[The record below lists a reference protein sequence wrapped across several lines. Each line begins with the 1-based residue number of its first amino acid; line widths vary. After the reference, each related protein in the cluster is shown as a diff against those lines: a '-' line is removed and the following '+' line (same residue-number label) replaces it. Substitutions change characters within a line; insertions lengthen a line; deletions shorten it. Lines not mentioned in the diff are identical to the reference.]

1 MTARALSS
9 LELGRNPM
17 RVLALGGALVALAFF
32 LLPIAYLLSV
42 SFKRKDDV
50 LAGNFLPVDPTLDNW
65 PGAFAATSLTTF
77 IANSVI
83 VSVLAGILTIAI
95 TLPAAYAM
103 IRMGVFRR
111 FLPQATLAS
120 YIAPPVVG
128 LIPFFFLLKT
138 IGLLNT
144 HAGLILVYGL
154 LNIPVAFWLI
164 GPFLR
169 RVPVEIEEA
178 AALDGA
184 GRLRTLVSVVAPIIA
199 PGIAATTII
208 VVILSFNEFLLA
220 SGLTLTD
227 GMRTL
232 TVGISLFQGDRLVN
246 FGQMAAA
253 SLAGIV
259 PIYLIAFLMQ
269 KHLVEGLAKGGV
281 K

>member
-1 MTARALSS
+1 MTARVLSG

-83 VSVLAGILTIAI
+83 VSVLAGVLTIAI

-128 LIPFFFLLKT
+128 LASRESDDFTGRIVESGG
-138 IGLLNT
+138 GLLAIAEGWHRGPVGEPNADPSKLGPT
-144 HAGLILVYGL
+144 MMDLQKRARLNAGMNGKD
-154 LNIPVAFWLI
+154 
-164 GPFLR
+164 
-169 RVPVEIEEA
+169 
-178 AALDGA
+178 LD
-184 GRLRTLVSVVAPIIA
+184 
-199 PGIAATTII
+199 
-208 VVILSFNEFLLA
+208 
-220 SGLTLTD
+220 
-227 GMRTL
+227 
-232 TVGISLFQGDRLVN
+232 
-246 FGQMAAA
+246 
-253 SLAGIV
+253 
-259 PIYLIAFLMQ
+259 
-269 KHLVEGLAKGGV
+269 
-281 K
+281 

>member
-1 MTARALSS
+1 MTRLPTR
-9 LELGRNPM
+9 L
-17 RVLALGGALVALAFF
+17 LALAAAILSILFF
-32 LLPIAYLLSV
+32 LTPIAYLLSV

-50 LAGNFLPVDPTLDNW
+50 LAGNFLPADPTLANW
-65 PGAFAATSLTTF
+65 PDAFAATSLTTF

-83 VSVLAGILTIAI
+83 VSVLAGVLTIAI

-103 IRMGVFRR
+103 IRLGTGRR

-120 YIAPPVVG
+120 YVAPPVVG

-144 HAGLILVYGL
+144 HAGLVLVYGL
-154 LNIPVAFWLI
+154 LNIPVAFWLL

-169 RVPVEIEEA
+169 RVPLEIEEA

-184 GRLRTLVSVVAPIIA
+184 SRLRVLVSVVAPMIA
-199 PGIAATTII
+199 PGIAATAII

-259 PIYLIAFLMQ
+259 PIYLIALAMQ
-269 KHLVEGLAKGGV
+269 KHLVEGLAHGGV

>member
-1 MTARALSS
+1 MTRPSTRALQI
-9 LELGRNPM
+9 
-17 RVLALGGALVALAFF
+17 LAAALAVAFF
-32 LLPIAYLLSV
+32 LLPLAYLLSV

-50 LAGNFLPVDPTLDNW
+50 LAGTFLPNDPTLANW
-65 PGAFAATSLTTF
+65 PAAFEATSLTTF
-77 IANSVI
+77 IFNSVL
-83 VSVLAGILTIAI
+83 VSVLAGVVTIAI

-103 IRMGVFRR
+103 IRLGIGRR

-120 YIAPPVVG
+120 YIAPPIVG

-138 IGLLNT
+138 AGLLNT
-144 HAGLILVYGL
+144 HAGLILIYGF
-154 LNIPVAFWLI
+154 LNIPVAFWLL

-184 GRLRTLVSVVAPIIA
+184 SRLRILVSVIAPMIA
-199 PGIAATTII
+199 PGIAATSII

-220 SGLTLTD
+220 SGLTLSD

-253 SLAGIV
+253 SLAGIL
-259 PIYLIAFLMQ
+259 PIYVIALLMQ
-269 KHLVEGLAKGGV
+269 KHLVEGLAHGGV

>member
-1 MTARALSS
+1 MTRLPT
-9 LELGRNPM
+9 RM
-17 RVLALGGALVALAFF
+17 LALAGALIASVFF
-32 LLPIAYLLSV
+32 LMPIAYLLSV

-65 PGAFAATSLTTF
+65 PGAFAATELTTY

-83 VSVLAGILTIAI
+83 VSVLAGLLTLAI

-103 IRMGVFRR
+103 IRMGIGRR

-128 LIPFFFLLKT
+128 LIPFFYLLKT
-138 IGLLNT
+138 VGLLNT
-144 HAGLILVYGL
+144 HAGLVLVYGL
-154 LNIPVAFWLI
+154 LNIPVAFWLL
-164 GPFLR
+164 GPFLK

-184 GRLRTLVSVVAPIIA
+184 GRVRILLSVVAPMIA
-199 PGIAATTII
+199 PGIAATGIII
-208 VVILSFNEFLLA
+208 VILAFNEFLLA
-220 SGLTLTD
+220 SGLTLSNE
-227 GMRTL
+227 MRTL

-259 PIYLIAFLMQ
+259 PIYLIALAMQ
-269 KHLVEGLAKGGV
+269 RHLVEGLAHGGV